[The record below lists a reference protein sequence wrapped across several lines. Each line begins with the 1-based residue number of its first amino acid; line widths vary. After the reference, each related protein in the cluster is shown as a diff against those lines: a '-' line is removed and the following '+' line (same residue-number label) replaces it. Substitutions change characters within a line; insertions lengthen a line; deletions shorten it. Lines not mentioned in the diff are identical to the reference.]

1 MGSREILKV
10 IKASASQRTCL
21 VVQWLRLYPSTAGV
35 SSVPGR
41 GNKIPHAMW
50 CGKKKKKSPS
60 LVLTLPFFLFGIKI
74 EYLETQRHFVAL
86 IMEVIMLKIVEQLKE
101 LQCLMTMGLQYQPR
115 TIQL

>member
-1 MGSREILKV
+1 MGSIPGWG
-10 IKASASQRTCL
+10 ISIC
-21 VVQWLRLYPSTAGV
+21 GV
-35 SSVPGR
+35 A
-41 GNKIPHAMW
+41 K
-50 CGKKKKKSPS
+50 KKKKKSPS